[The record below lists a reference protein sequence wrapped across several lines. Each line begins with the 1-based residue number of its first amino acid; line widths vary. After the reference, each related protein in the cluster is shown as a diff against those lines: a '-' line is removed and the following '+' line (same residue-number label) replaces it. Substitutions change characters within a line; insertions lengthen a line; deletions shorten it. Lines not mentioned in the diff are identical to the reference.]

1 MGGTLLTIILT
12 YYWIRKRYIGVD
24 KEQHA
29 AIAALVTSAATERS
43 VRAKNASITEQNEAE
58 NQRIKATL
66 RVFNAFDLDDG
77 GSIDFTELRGVLGKL
92 YPSASPTL
100 VRGAETHTVHA
111 TSCTLPPF
119 GVCMYSMHS
128 GS

>member
-1 MGGTLLTIILT
+1 MLTC
-12 YYWIRKRYIGVD
+12 YWVHKRFVGVD
-24 KEQHA
+24 KEQIA
-29 AIAALVTSAATERS
+29 AIAALVVSAAEERRVRMRLSAS
-43 VRAKNASITEQNEAE
+43 VAAQNEAE
-58 NQRIKATL
+58 QVRIKATL

>member
-43 VRAKNASITEQNEAE
+43 VRAKNASIAAQNEAE

-77 GSIDFTELRGVLGKL
+77 GARAWVAGCNGRRESMRQPSKRKAAEGKVWRSRRSGWCAL
-92 YPSASPTL
+92 P
-100 VRGAETHTVHA
+100 A
-111 TSCTLPPF
+111 TTSLTPPW
-119 GVCMYSMHS
+119 
-128 GS
+128 